1 MPDRVKRAPKLFTR
15 AAIVLD
21 FGGLS
26 TCPDT
31 ESVRELITGLRS
43 TGVLPV
49 ALAYGTDA
57 VEALASALALPVLAK
72 FRAQYE
78 PATSPA
84 EPASRAAQ
92 AASPEPQPAAPTNLP
107 RSEERPVGKEWVS
120 TCKSGG

>member
-72 FRAQYE
+72 FRAQYA

-84 EPASRAAQ
+84 EPASRDAP
-92 AASPEPQPAAPTNLP
+92 AASPDPTAAAPTNFP
-107 RSEERPVGKEWVS
+107 RPVQRRVVKECVR
-120 TCKSGG
+120 TIRYR